1 MDVAHKL
8 FGKEWPKDLLDIAL
22 LGARHLLLFL
32 LTFRLGCVKHFGI
45 VILLIYRPEPFPGL
59 KYEPLINRV
68 SFFVFIFFVLSLKF
82 LEQVEL
88 IRG

>member
-22 LGARHLLLFL
+22 LGARHLWLFL

-45 VILLIYRPEPFPGL
+45 VILLIYR
-59 KYEPLINRV
+59 
-68 SFFVFIFFVLSLKF
+68 
-82 LEQVEL
+82 LEV
-88 IRG
+88 